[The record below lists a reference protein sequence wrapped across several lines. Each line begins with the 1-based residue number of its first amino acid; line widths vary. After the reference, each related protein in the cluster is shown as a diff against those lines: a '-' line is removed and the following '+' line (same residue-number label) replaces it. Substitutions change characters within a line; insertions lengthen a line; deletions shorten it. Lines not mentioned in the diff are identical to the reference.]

1 MAEETMRIVVEQ
13 VSPASLDTNIP
24 ASGNTDSRVDVAA
37 QSDNGAGN
45 LADSSAQAATKL
57 GRFVSAIEFTREA
70 LGQLE
75 TKALDFAQKLEGIG
89 PQVSSASAMRDVR
102 MQQSLLEADKIAGKE
117 LAALIEATS
126 RQDAAWNK
134 IDATMNKWG
143 AIILQPI
150 EDIKAYLLEKLAEA
164 IQKANEI
171 AERAREEAQAQA
183 VYLLELMKT
192 GDEAKAAAAKR
203 QFEQNLLEKK
213 KEGLKSSALNEIFKV
228 VDPPALPNIRDPQFR
243 GVPMNPERIGV

>member
-1 MAEETMRIVVEQ
+1 MRIVVEQ

-24 ASGNTDSRVDVAA
+24 ASGNTDSRVDVEA
-37 QSDNGAGN
+37 QTDNGAGN
-45 LADSSAQAATKL
+45 LADSSVQAATKL
-57 GRFVSAIEFTREA
+57 SRFTAAIEFTRDA

-89 PQVSSASAMRDVR
+89 PQVSAASALRDVR

-164 IQKANEI
+164 LEKASQI
-171 AERAREEAQAQA
+171 TLTAAEHAQAQM
-183 VYLLELMKT
+183 VYLAELIKT
-192 GDEAKAAAAKR
+192 GDEAKAAAAKW

-213 KEGLKSSALNEIFKV
+213 KGDLKASALNEIFKV
-228 VDPPALPNIRDPQFR
+228 IAPNPLPEVRDPNFR
-243 GVPMNPERIGV
+243 GVPINPMRIGV

>member
-1 MAEETMRIVVEQ
+1 MRIVVEQ
-13 VSPASLDTNIP
+13 ASPASLDTNIP
-24 ASGNTDSRVDVAA
+24 ASGNTDSRVDVET

-45 LADSSAQAATKL
+45 LADSAAQASTRL
-57 GRFVSAIEFTREA
+57 SRFTAAIEFTRDA

-89 PQVSSASAMRDVR
+89 PQVSAASALRDVR
-102 MQQSLLEADKIAGKE
+102 MQQSLLEADNIAGE
-117 LAALIEATS
+117 DLARLIDATS

-134 IDATMNKWG
+134 IDATINKWG
-143 AIILQPI
+143 AVILQPI
-150 EDIKAYLLEKLAEA
+150 EDLKAYVLEKLAEA
-164 IQKANEI
+164 VQKANEI

-192 GDEAKAAAAKR
+192 GDEAKAAAAKW

-213 KEGLKSSALNEIFKV
+213 KDGLKSSALNEIFKI